1 MTDGMKIYSN
11 LRATVLTV
19 PGEDDS
25 KTPQNFDWSLSYGF
39 GGDSF
44 FEVASAQTSNEG
56 MVSIGNE

>member
-1 MTDGMKIYSN
+1 MTNGIKIYSN

-19 PGEDDS
+19 PGEGDS
-25 KTPQNFDWSLSYGF
+25 KTPQNFDWSPSHGF

-56 MVSIGNE
+56 MVSIDNK